1 MTQLDPATT
10 VRSAAPRAGPAVSR
24 RRRRAGVRKWTARI
38 LVWGVF
44 VAGWQLVAHQLG
56 PKLFPG
62 LDSVL
67 TGGIREVVDLGYHVT
82 LVDSLGQLL
91 LGFAIACA
99 VAIPLGALMGASRIW
114 NDLLAPYA
122 YGLYVT
128 PREALVPLL
137 IIVFGTDV
145 SFRIVIVIIFSAF
158 FPLVNTAQGVAVVI
172 NGSLSEMSRSICTPW
187 WRYFLSILLPG
198 ALPYLVAGVR
208 LGLGMAFN
216 GIVIAELWTS
226 VGVGGALNTL
236 AGYRQLAAYF
246 ALAGMVA
253 ALAITTYALLGMLE
267 RHLRVR
273 FGQSEVGG
281 R

>member
-1 MTQLDPATT
+1 VTRLDPVTRVT
-10 VRSAAPRAGPAVSR
+10 PSAPRAGRAAVSR
-24 RRRRAGVRKWTARI
+24 RRRRGTRKWTARI
-38 LVWGVF
+38 VVWGAF
-44 VAGWQLVAHQLG
+44 VLAWQLVAHQLG

-67 TGGIREVVDLGYHVT
+67 TDGVREVVDLGYHVT
-82 LVDSLGQLL
+82 LFDSLGQLL
-91 LGFAIACA
+91 FGFAIACA
-99 VAIPLGALMGASRIW
+99 VAIPLGALMGASRIC

-137 IIVFGTDV
+137 IIIFGTDL

-158 FPLVNTAQGVAVVI
+158 FPLVNTAQGVAMVVH
-172 NGSLSEMSRSICTPW
+172 GPLSEMSRSICTPW

-226 VGVGGALNTL
+226 VGVGGALNSL
-236 AGYRQLAAYF
+236 AGYRQLSAYF

-253 ALAITTYALLGMLE
+253 ALAITTYALLGLLE
-267 RHLRVR
+267 RRLRVR
-273 FGQSEVGG
+273 FGQSKGG
-281 R
+281 ES

>member
-1 MTQLDPATT
+1 MTQLDPA
-10 VRSAAPRAGPAVSR
+10 VQSVPRAGPAAGSR
-24 RRRRAGVRKWTARI
+24 RRRRTGVRKWTARI
-38 LVWGVF
+38 VVWGTF
-44 VAGWQLVAHQLG
+44 VAGWELVAHELG

-62 LDSVL
+62 LGSVL
-67 TGGIREVVDLGYHVT
+67 TDGVREVVGLGYHLT
-82 LVDSLGQLL
+82 LLDSLGQLL

-137 IIVFGTDV
+137 IIIFGTDL

-158 FPLVNTAQGVAVVI
+158 FPMVNTARGVAVVI
-172 NGSLSEMSRSICTPW
+172 NGSLSEMSRSICVPW
-187 WRYFLSILLPG
+187 WRYFPSILLPG

-236 AGYRQLAAYF
+236 AGYRQLSAYF

-253 ALAITTYALLGMLE
+253 ALAISTYALLGLLE
-267 RHLRVR
+267 RHLDVR
-273 FGQSEVGG
+273 FGRTEVGG
-281 R
+281 E